1 MDARTTD
8 NEIITRVLRGE
19 HQLYSELVTR
29 YQNFV
34 FTLALRYTPQ
44 REDAEEIAQDVFVKA
59 YKALKDF
66 RGESKFSTW
75 LYSIVNSTSITFLR
89 KKKLDISS
97 LDNENVFEHADS
109 KDSGMSAN
117 QVEVKSKVEMVTK
130 AIQLLS
136 PDDARLITLFYKAEQ
151 SLEEIAKILDM
162 ETNTVKV
169 KLHRAR
175 TRLKEKMERYFTQE
189 VRDLSY

>member
-1 MDARTTD
+1 MNAGTTD
-8 NEIITRVLRGE
+8 SEIIARVLNGE
-19 HQLYSELVTR
+19 YQLFAELVKR

-34 FTLALRYTPQ
+34 FTIALKYTPG

-66 RGESKFSTW
+66 RGDSKFSTW
-75 LYSIVNSTSITFLR
+75 LYSIVNSTAITFLR
-89 KKKLDISS
+89 KKKLETHS
-97 LDNENVFEHADS
+97 LDREQVFEMAD
-109 KDSGMSAN
+109 N
-117 QVEVKSKVEMVTK
+117 QVSNTDANAVERKSKVAMVTN
-130 AIQLLS
+130 AIALLS

-151 SLEEIAKILDM
+151 SLEEISRIVNM

-175 TRLKEKMERYFTQE
+175 TRLKEKMEKHFMQE
-189 VRDLSY
+189 VKDLTY

>member
-8 NEIITRVLRGE
+8 NEVITRVLRGE
-19 HQLYSELVTR
+19 NQLYAELVTR

-34 FTLALRYTPQ
+34 FTLALRYTSV

-66 RGESKFSTW
+66 RGDSKFSKW
-75 LYSIVNSTSITFLR
+75 LYSIVNTTAITFLR
-89 KKKLDISS
+89 KKKLDVKS
-97 LDNENVFEHADS
+97 LDNEHVYEQAES
-109 KDSGMSAN
+109 KDSGTNAN

-136 PDDARLITLFYKAEQ
+136 PDDAKLITLFYKAEQ
-151 SLEEIAKILDM
+151 SLEEIAQIMDM

-175 TRLKEKMERYFTQE
+175 TRLKEKMERYFMQE